1 MSVWCTGGGS
11 TASVRDAPPRWD
23 LASEEAERQALRK
36 LTGAC
41 AATLVSDTP
50 LSA

>member
-23 LASEEAERQALRK
+23 LASEEAERQALLE
-36 LTGAC
+36 LTRAC
-41 AATLVSDTP
+41 TATLISDKP